1 MPRQSSNLLDLVA
14 EDLSTWIDRV
24 ANDLA
29 ESMMAGGQAP
39 FSAPLSEQQKLDF
52 YRGELFNPDG
62 TPNMQGRVKE
72 MQRLG
77 PEGFAS
83 VYKAVVHAFPN
94 LSVPA
99 PPQGAPIPPSLPG
112 SPTPTPAI
120 GGAY

>member
-14 EDLSTWIDRV
+14 EDLSQWIDRV

-39 FSAPLSEQQKLDF
+39 FSVPVSEQQKLDF
-52 YRGELFNPDG
+52 YRTELFNPDG
-62 TPNMQGRVKE
+62 TPNLQGRVTE

-83 VYKAVVHAFPN
+83 VFRAVVHAFPN
-94 LSVPA
+94 LAVPA
-99 PPQGAPIPPSLPG
+99 PPTGAPIPPSLPG
-112 SPTPTPAI
+112 SPTP